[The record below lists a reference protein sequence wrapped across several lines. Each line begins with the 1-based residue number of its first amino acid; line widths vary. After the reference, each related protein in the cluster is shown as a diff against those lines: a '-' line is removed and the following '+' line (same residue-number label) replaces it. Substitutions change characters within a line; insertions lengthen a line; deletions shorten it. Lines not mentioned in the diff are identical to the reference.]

1 MGLFV
6 LEENTGGTK
15 VHITKSRKGFTLVEL
30 IVVIVIIGILSLVSV
45 PVYRKYVA
53 EASMTEGYT
62 MVGALARAELIY
74 ATTKGNGK
82 FLKNFGSD
90 FWGTFGMSEG
100 VWTPVKKR
108 KELGISINGN
118 NYFYCYCIYS
128 ANYQS
133 RCTDAITICA
143 NGYADGLGEEGWYDG
158 IGVYT
163 TVYSDGHIED
173 LQEWYNDY

>member
-90 FWGTFGMSEG
+90 GWGTTEG
-100 VWTPVKKR
+100 DWRPWKKR
-108 KELGISINGN
+108 QELGISTNGN
-118 NYFYCYCIYS
+118 NFFCCYYIGSTGYTT
-128 ANYQS
+128 NK
-133 RCTDAITICA
+133 CTDAIYICA
-143 NGYADGLGEEGWYDG
+143 YGYADGLGEEGCYDG